1 MSQLKLQL
9 KVLEVKGK
17 SKGRI
22 ALNTEKG
29 RAGQDPLYPPGPLAP
44 PPRTKERESEGID
57 KVSLYKV

>member
-22 ALNTEKG
+22 ALNIEKG

-44 PPRTKERESEGID
+44 PPGPKRE
-57 KVSLYKV
+57 KVKV